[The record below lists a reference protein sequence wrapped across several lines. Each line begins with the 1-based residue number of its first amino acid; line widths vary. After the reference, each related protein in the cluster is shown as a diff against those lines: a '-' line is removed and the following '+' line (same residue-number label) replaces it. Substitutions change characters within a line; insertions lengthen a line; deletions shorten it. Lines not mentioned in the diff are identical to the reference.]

1 MAVLLAFVV
10 GASEAL
16 PWLALPQIADSAL
29 AGALIFIVLYYA
41 LVKVPLKAMDGGQ
54 SGSGAN

>member
-1 MAVLLAFVV
+1 MAVLLALVV

-29 AGALIFIVLYYA
+29 GGALVFGLLFYM
-41 LVKVPLKAMDGGQ
+41 LVKIPLAVMRSASPGLKAE
-54 SGSGAN
+54 